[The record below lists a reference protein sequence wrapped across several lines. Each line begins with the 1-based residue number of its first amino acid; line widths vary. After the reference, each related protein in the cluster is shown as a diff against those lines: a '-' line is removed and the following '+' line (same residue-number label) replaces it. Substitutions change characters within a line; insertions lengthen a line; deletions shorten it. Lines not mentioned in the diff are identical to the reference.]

1 MKSASHVLSS
11 LVCFLPQKEGLMAKG
26 QLGAPKAQ
34 TGSSGCKQWLSL
46 AGLKKVALFY
56 LM

>member
-1 MKSASHVLSS
+1 
-11 LVCFLPQKEGLMAKG
+11 MAKG